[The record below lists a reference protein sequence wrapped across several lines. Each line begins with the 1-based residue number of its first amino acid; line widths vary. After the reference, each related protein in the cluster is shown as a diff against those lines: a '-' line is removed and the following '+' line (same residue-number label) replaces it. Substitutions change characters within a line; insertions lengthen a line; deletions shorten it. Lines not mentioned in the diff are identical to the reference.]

1 MSYNKPN
8 NGRKTLLL
16 ALLLS
21 FYVASG
27 LGVRLRASTETQQT
41 LNELI
46 SSYKA
51 FYGDYYAQDASIS
64 LETMCDSLS
73 QIYSAFGSDSLKP
86 YESCSRTLDLL
97 GSSNSAFGDSTPD
110 CFANVE
116 AVFCS
121 FEMDYDGIPISTSLF
136 DFIVSS
142 ISRCMKVIYFG
153 FSSKKFKAIRR

>member
-1 MSYNKPN
+1 MSHNKLN
-8 NGRKTLLL
+8 KVQKTLLL
-16 ALLLS
+16 AVLLS
-21 FYVASG
+21 FCIVDG
-27 LGVRLRASTETQQT
+27 LGVHLGASSETQQT

-51 FYGDYYAQDASIS
+51 FYGDYYAEDAGIS
-64 LETMCDSLS
+64 LETLCDSLS

-110 CFANVE
+110 CYANVE

-121 FEMDYDGIPISTSLF
+121 FEMNYDGIPISTAVF
-136 DFIVSS
+136 DFIVNS
-142 ISRCMKVIYFG
+142 ISRCMKVRYFR
-153 FSSKKFKAIRR
+153 FSSKSLKAI